1 MALVSVAWCTKKQC
15 LAHRRGKLILPT
27 FPFAMSVYLVKQ
39 YHVQNIDEQHW
50 TREGA
55 AFRFWCKSSSYPIDE
70 VSKCTFCLG
79 CLNIFTNGCR
89 SRTRQENLVLAQ
101 NNIL

>member
-39 YHVQNIDEQHW
+39 YHMQNIDEQHW
-50 TREGA
+50 TREGGQLLDFGA
-55 AFRFWCKSSSYPIDE
+55 KVLIIQSMKS
-70 VSKCTFCLG
+70 VNALF
-79 CLNIFTNGCR
+79 
-89 SRTRQENLVLAQ
+89 A
-101 NNIL
+101 

>member
-50 TREGA
+50 TREGGS
-55 AFRFWCKSSSYPIDE
+55 F
-70 VSKCTFCLG
+70 
-79 CLNIFTNGCR
+79 
-89 SRTRQENLVLAQ
+89 
-101 NNIL
+101 